1 MANMLCTKLRKFRK
15 IVIIFWSCF
24 FYDELQQMSLFIEI
38 ERGGQLAAQGPL
50 VCEAVHVS

>member
-1 MANMLCTKLRKFRK
+1 MGNMLCTKLRKFCE

-24 FYDELQQMSLFIEI
+24 FYDELQQMSLFIET